1 MYNSLAIINIT
12 IIAIL
17 LGVTWWFT
25 KSTSRILRQ
34 SQDQVAAMQRQA
46 IAKIEELQ
54 LSYTQIL
61 REIDERQ
68 HAEDRLQE
76 SEVRFVAF
84 MQHLP
89 GTATMR
95 DTEGR
100 YLFAN
105 ETWEKIFGPRLLEWR
120 DKTLEE
126 VRPPEQANA
135 FGELEKMVLDGGQ
148 PLESIETLEQ
158 GGQTNYWLI
167 NRFPILNQENQA
179 VMVGAIGID
188 ITARRHAEEAL
199 RFSEQKLR
207 SLAAQLLSAQ
217 ENERKRL
224 AAELHDQLGHALLT
238 LKLRLESLEE
248 QLQPQQVSLK
258 DEVQKILGFISETI
272 GEVRRLYLDLSP
284 GDLEDL
290 GLTTALHSLVD
301 DFGDL
306 HQKIDWTVKLDNI
319 DGWFPLPIQT
329 TIYRIMQEA
338 LTNIG
343 KHANPNHVILEITK
357 EDGLVSFVVVDDG
370 KGFDRN
376 KIFID
381 KKTLGLLSMEERVKI
396 LGGAFELWTQEN
408 RGVKISFTIPIQE
421 GVTNEPL

>member
-1 MYNSLAIINIT
+1 MNNSLAIITIT
-12 IIAIL
+12 IIAIM
-17 LGVTWWFT
+17 LGVTWWFA

-46 IAKIEELQ
+46 IGKIEELQ

-61 REIDERQ
+61 KEIEERQ
-68 HAEDRLQE
+68 QAEDRLQE

-105 ETWEKIFGPRLLEWR
+105 ETWEKVFGHQRLEWQ

-126 VRPPEQANA
+126 VWPLEQANSFA
-135 FGELEKMVLDGGQ
+135 ALDQKVLEGGQ

-158 GGQTNYWLI
+158 GGQTNFWLI

-179 VMVGAIGID
+179 VMVGAVGID

-258 DEVQKILGFISETI
+258 DEVNKILAFISETI

-290 GLTTALHSLVD
+290 GLTIALRSLVD

-306 HQKIDWTVKLDNI
+306 HPKIEWAVKLDNI
-319 DGWFPLPIQT
+319 DSLFPLPIQT

-343 KHANPNHVILEITK
+343 KHADPDNVMLEISR
-357 EDGLVSFVVVDDG
+357 EDERVSFIVIDDG
-370 KGFDRN
+370 KGFERN
-376 KIFID
+376 NIFID

-396 LGGAFELWTQEN
+396 LGGAFELWSQEN
-408 RGVKISFTIPIQE
+408 RGVRISFTIPIE
-421 GVTNEPL
+421 GERI